1 MVVRWWWTTISSPP
15 PPLPDSLYVYE
26 FFSTRVAGADAGALS
41 SAAGRA

>member
-1 MVVRWWWTTISSPP
+1 MVVDHHLRRPTPS